1 MSNEIDDGDVVKNG
15 KQEKVKN
22 STKPMLSFT
31 ISILVLCMVIFYWYV
46 MADRHT
52 PYTDLA
58 RVNEIYIPIS
68 PRVSGYLT
76 KVNVRLHSH
85 VSYDDVIFEIDK
97 RPYILAVEL
106 AEANLENVIQQVGA
120 QSAGVKSAAS
130 SVGVATAQL
139 DRAQRNYDRV
149 MRIHDK
155 NPGAMSQSDI
165 DRVETSLNQ
174 AVERLAS
181 SEANLEKAKVQL
193 GITGPQNPQI
203 RIAINQLETAQLDL
217 EFTNLYANFDGYI
230 ESFNVD
236 IGYYCNAGAA
246 LATIVSSES
255 KWIQADLKE
264 NNLSYLETGDSVHYF
279 FDVAPGR
286 IFSGKIRSIGYGV
299 NSGNSTNKGE
309 LPTIKSS
316 STWLREPQRIPV
328 IIDISNPEAFNLS
341 RNGGQVDIVVFSG
354 DNKWL
359 NKIGEFQLWLNSK
372 LSYIR

>member
-1 MSNEIDDGDVVKNG
+1 
-15 KQEKVKN
+15 
-22 STKPMLSFT
+22 
-31 ISILVLCMVIFYWYV
+31 

-58 RVNEIYIPIS
+58 RVNEIYIPIA

-76 KVNVRLHSH
+76 KTNVRLHSH
-85 VSYDDVIFEIDK
+85 VNFDDVIFEIDK
-97 RPYILAVEL
+97 RPYLLAVEL
-106 AEANLENVIQQVGA
+106 AEANLDNTIQQVGA

-130 SVGVATAQL
+130 SVGVKKAQL
-139 DRAQRNYDRV
+139 DRAQRNYTRV

-174 AVERLAS
+174 AVESLAS
-181 SEANLEKAKVQL
+181 SEAKLEKAKVEL
-193 GITGPQNPQI
+193 GITGLENPQI

-217 EFTNLYANFDGYI
+217 EFTNLYANFDGHI

-236 IGYYCNAGAA
+236 VGYYCNAGQA

-264 NNLSYLETGDSVHYF
+264 NNLSHLEIGDSVHYF
-279 FDVAPGR
+279 LDVAPGR
-286 IFSGKIRSIGYGV
+286 IFTGKIRSIGYGV
-299 NSGNSTNKGE
+299 DSGNSTAKGE
-309 LPTIKSS
+309 LPTVSSS

-328 IIDISNPEAFNLS
+328 IIEISDPEAFKLS
-341 RNGGQVDIVVFSG
+341 RNGGQVDVVVFSG
-354 DNKWL
+354 DTKWL
-359 NKIGEFQLWLNSK
+359 NIIGEFQIWINSK